1 MKSINTRL
9 CTALIPFLMV
19 ASCAKKGCTDPNATN
34 YNPEAKKNNGSC
46 IYNPGIKLNGA
57 DTVCFPLKGSY
68 IDEGASAI
76 DADGSK
82 PMVSVENQVNTAK
95 KGNYQVRYSAELQSG
110 VVEVTRKVI
119 VAMDR
124 SNWVGTWKTKNDC
137 GQIFWPDSM
146 VTFVIGDQEG
156 LVKTTDMFDIHSPGQ
171 EIRVAVHGEYIS
183 LPKQFTYA
191 VGLWTT
197 RLSAVGEMNDE
208 ANAFKIKFSYQNMNG
223 NSAFGIPGTCIL
235 KYTKVE

>member
-1 MKSINTRL
+1 MNLKNNYLWFGLLLFILLS
-9 CTALIPFLMV
+9 
-19 ASCAKKGCTDPNATN
+19 SCVKKGCTDPTALN
-34 YNPEAKKNNGSC
+34 YNSEAKKNNGTC
-46 IYNPGIKLNGA
+46 IYEPGIKLIGA
-57 DTVCFPLKGSY
+57 DTVCVPLKGSY
-68 IDEGASAI
+68 TDEGASAI
-76 DADGSK
+76 DTDGTK
-82 PMVSVENQVNTAK
+82 PMLTVDNQVNTAK

-119 VAMDR
+119 VAIDR

-156 LVKTTDMFDIHSPGQ
+156 LIKTTDMFDIHSPNQ
-171 EIRVAVHGEYIS
+171 PIRLAVHGEYII

-197 RLSAVGEMNDE
+197 RLSAEGEMNDE
-208 ANAFKIKFSYQNMNG
+208 ANSFKIKFAYQNLNG

-235 KYTKVE
+235 KYEKVE